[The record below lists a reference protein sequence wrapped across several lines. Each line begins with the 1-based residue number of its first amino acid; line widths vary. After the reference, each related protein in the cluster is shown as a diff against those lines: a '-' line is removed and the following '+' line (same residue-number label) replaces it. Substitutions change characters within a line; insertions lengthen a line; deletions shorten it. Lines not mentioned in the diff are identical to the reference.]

1 MRDSRE
7 PQTEGSVGWRARIGR
22 RGSGAGRRPWARSIA
37 LLLPLLLV
45 LAASLAPIGQAHPA
59 RERTPEEEA
68 AKAQAKLA
76 EKEQHAAQRQE
87 QREVQAKLRRS
98 AGDTKTRENG
108 GVSVSCTQV
117 TWSYQSFPDLPGNTV
132 TERLEIGHAAPT
144 TKTFT
149 FDGSTGTDVETIAAP
164 PGPGGAAY
172 RIDAWA
178 RWKTNGVHGGFDIPV
193 KVKCDPTPGLAIEKL
208 QRIEGT
214 GGSYTSAPLTAQV
227 GQVVDYEV
235 IARNTG
241 NVPLSLGSF
250 TDPRCD
256 PGTIAGG
263 TGGEAL
269 AVGASTTYTCI
280 HLLGS
285 ADEAAGSYTNTVTL
299 TGTPPAGEG
308 SPSSETSNTVVVE
321 VAPPTAPP
329 PSNEGSTPSKS
340 TTSTGST
347 STPAS
352 GVLPFVAAQSPV
364 QPPRSGVL
372 AFSAASVP
380 KLNGPQGC
388 VRSGFRVSIKSAGVA
403 GVIFYLDGHK
413 LGRLTAHSAHRG
425 LLAITIN
432 PAKLSLGAHH
442 LLAKITMVKAPGA
455 SKAVSASRR
464 MTVLHC
470 GSAAVT
476 PKFTG

>member
-1 MRDSRE
+1 MRDSQE
-7 PQTEGSVGWRARIGR
+7 PQTEGSVSRPARRGR
-22 RGSGAGRRPWARSIA
+22 RGSGAKRRLWARSIA
-37 LLLPLLLV
+37 LLLPLVLV

-59 RERTPEEEA
+59 KERTPEEEA

-76 EKEQHAAQRQE
+76 EKEQHAAERQE
-87 QREVQAKLRRS
+87 QREVRAKLRRS

-117 TWSYQSFPDLPGNTV
+117 TWSYRNFPNLPGNTV
-132 TERLEIGHAAPT
+132 TERLEIGQAAPT

-149 FDGSTGTDVETIAAP
+149 FNGSSGTDVETIAAP

-193 KVKCDPTPGLAIEKL
+193 KVKCDPTPGLAVEKL

-214 GGSYTSAPLTAQV
+214 GGSYTSAPLSGQV

-235 IARNTG
+235 IASNTG
-241 NVPLSLGSF
+241 NVPLSLEGF

-256 PGTIAGG
+256 PGTISGG
-263 TGGEAL
+263 PGSEEL
-269 AVGASTTYTCI
+269 AVGASTTYSCI

-285 ADEAAGSYTNTVTL
+285 ADETTGSYANTVTL

-308 SPSSETSNTVVVE
+308 SPVSQTSNTVVVE
-321 VAPPTAPP
+321 VTPPTTP
-329 PSNEGSTPSKS
+329 PSNEDSTPKSPTSTGTGSTPP
-340 TTSTGST
+340 
-347 STPAS
+347 PAS
-352 GVLPFVAAQSPV
+352 GALPFVAAQSPV

-372 AFSAASVP
+372 AFSAAGVP

-403 GVIFYLDGHK
+403 SVIFYIDGHK
-413 LGRLTAHSAHRG
+413 LGRLTAHSAHKG

-432 PAKLSLGAHH
+432 PAKLILGAHH
-442 LLAKITMVKAPGA
+442 LLAKITMVKAPAA
-455 SKAVSASRR
+455 SKAVIASRR
-464 MTVLHC
+464 MTVLRC
-470 GSAAVT
+470 SSAAVT